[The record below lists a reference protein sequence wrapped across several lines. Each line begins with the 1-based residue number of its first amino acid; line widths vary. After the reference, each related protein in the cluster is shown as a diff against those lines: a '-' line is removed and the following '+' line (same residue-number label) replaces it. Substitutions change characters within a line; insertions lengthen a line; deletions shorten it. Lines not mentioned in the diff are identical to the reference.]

1 MRSVVMRCT
10 SETGDEIEFVEVGDE
25 VGVYV
30 SRGQSSG
37 GRPTL
42 TEALYISPEDARAL
56 FNWLGVRL
64 HRFGP
69 GRSDDNQGP

>member
-1 MRSVVMRCT
+1 MRSVVVRCT

-30 SRGQSSG
+30 FSTRKTDK
-37 GRPTL
+37 PELVETIYL
-42 TEALYISPEDARAL
+42 SPDDARAL

-64 HRFGP
+64 HKFGP

>member
-1 MRSVVMRCT
+1 MRSVLAVCT
-10 SETGDEIEFVEVGDE
+10 SETGDEIEFVDAGDE

-30 SRGQSSG
+30 FSTRKTGK
-37 GRPTL
+37 PELVETI
-42 TEALYISPEDARAL
+42 YISPEDARAI

-69 GRSDDNQGP
+69 GRPDDNQGP

>member
-1 MRSVVMRCT
+1 MRCT

-25 VGVYV
+25 IGVYLTYC
-30 SRGQSSG
+30 RSG

-69 GRSDDNQGP
+69 GRPDDNQGP